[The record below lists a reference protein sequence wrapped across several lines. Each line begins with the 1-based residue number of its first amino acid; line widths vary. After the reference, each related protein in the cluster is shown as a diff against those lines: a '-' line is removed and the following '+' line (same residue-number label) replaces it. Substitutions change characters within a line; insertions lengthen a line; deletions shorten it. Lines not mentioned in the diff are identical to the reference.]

1 MAAAVSAF
9 RRSVFSL
16 IIAAGLAG
24 ISCSDRESP
33 TGPSSSSGGGK
44 ATISGTLLAEPE
56 AIASGVSGSAQPLA
70 GVSVRVA
77 SSGQTAQT
85 DAAGNFT
92 LAGVSPG
99 AVSLDFRGAGVQAST
114 TVTVSPGVIARITV
128 TLNRGRGTVSLSPRS
143 DGIEGIVD
151 TINSAGMSFVL
162 KTPGGMVTVQ
172 TEPGTV
178 FRMGG
183 SPVGFGDL
191 KSGQRVEVEGSP
203 VGGSLMAKKV
213 NIENVEPEE
222 TRTPTPTVT
231 GTPPTAT
238 STRTPRPDDNDNR
251 TKTPTVTGTPPTAT
265 STRTPGPDDDDN
277 GTKTPTVTGTPPTAT
292 PTRTPGP
299 DDDDNRTKTPSSTP
313 TATVTG
319 GAPSTPTP
327 TRTPEPGEGADLEG
341 TVGTTSG
348 TSFMLMTGP
357 GLVTIQTNSGTQ
369 FRRDGN
375 LASLPDIKTGV
386 DVEVQGASQPDGSV
400 LASRVSINGD

>member
-265 STRTPGPDDDDN
+265 
-277 GTKTPTVTGTPPTAT
+277 